1 MPTPRLTCFR
11 PFSLLIGPNGSGK
24 SNIIEAIELL
34 SFVARGQPLHEIGDI
49 GRGGNA
55 LEVRGGLQTCG
66 RAGRDRFQLG
76 FSASIELLGGY
87 SYPLLYD
94 VEICTQPYPQI
105 ISEKL
110 KVEEKTLYETLAK
123 QPDSTSHNLTVRYDD
138 DLEQGGVRREP
149 SAQVSSDRSVL
160 SQYREFA
167 TSNNPS
173 YEVSLQAVQAT
184 MSHLQAS
191 FVFDPDPKLMH
202 SYERVGDTI
211 LKRNGSN
218 LSAVL
223 YGLSKGNEDQ
233 QATLQRLLEKIRQLP
248 DEPYVGFDFTLTDLG
263 DVIFGFQGEFGIQG
277 RCTCFVRWERCEHWR
292 FSPRFETIAEG
303 SRIVI
308 EEFDN
313 GLHPSRVAVLA
324 EAIAEVAQNRE
335 LNVLVTTHN
344 PATMNF
350 LTREQ
355 LDGVVVCTWDDENG
369 SASLIR
375 LNELPRYDEF
385 LERGRLGDLVTRR
398 IIDQYLAPEFEEQ
411 RQKKVLDW
419 LEELVVMAVPVYV
432 IDTSYLWRTF
442 CGASLF
448 HRGGD
453 R

>member
-1 MPTPRLTCFR
+1 MHYLRNYKGFADAQIDLFK

-24 SNIIEAIELL
+24 SNVIEAIELL

-49 GRGGNA
+49 GRGSGG

-66 RAGRDRFQLG
+66 REGRDRFQLG

-87 SYPLLYD
+87 SCPLLYD

-105 ISEKL
+105 IDEQL
-110 KVEEKTLYETLAK
+110 KVEAQTIYETLAK
-123 QPDSTSHNLTVRYDD
+123 RPDSTSHDLTVRYDD
-138 DLEQGGVRREP
+138 DL
-149 SAQVSSDRSVL
+149 SAKVSSDRSVL

-167 TSNNPS
+167 ASNNPS

-184 MSHLQAS
+184 ISHLQAS

-223 YGLSKGNEDQ
+223 HGLSTGDAEQ

-248 DEPYVGFDFTLTDLG
+248 DEPYQQFDFTLTELK
-263 DVIFGFQGEFGIQG
+263 DVIFGFQESSGYKVDARVLSDGTLRTLAIL
-277 RCTCFVRWERCEHWR
+277 T
-292 FSPRFETIAEG
+292 SFETVAEG

-313 GLHPSRVAVLA
+313 GLHPSRVAVLV

-344 PATMNF
+344 PATMDF
-350 LTREQ
+350 LTQEQ
-355 LDGVVVCTWDDENG
+355 LEGVVVCTWDDESG
-369 SASLIR
+369 SASLVR

-398 IIDQYLAPEFEEQ
+398 VIDQYLAPEFEEQ
-411 RQKKVLDW
+411 HKKKALAW
-419 LEELVVMAVPVYV
+419 LE
-432 IDTSYLWRTF
+432 
-442 CGASLF
+442 SLS
-448 HRGGD
+448 
-453 R
+453 

>member
-1 MPTPRLTCFR
+1 MHYLRNYKGFADAQIDLFR

-24 SNIIEAIELL
+24 SNVIEAVELL
-34 SFVARGQPLHEIGDI
+34 SFVAHGQPLYEIGDI
-49 GRGGNA
+49 GRGSGG
-55 LEVRGGLQTCG
+55 LEVRGGLQACG
-66 RAGRDRFQLG
+66 REGRDRFQLG
-76 FSASIELLGGY
+76 FSSSIELLGGY

-105 ISEKL
+105 TNEKL
-110 KVEEKTLYETLAK
+110 KVEKKTLYDTLAK
-123 QPDSTSHNLTVRYDD
+123 QPDSTSHDLTVRYDSSTQD
-138 DLEQGGVRREP
+138 DSKL

-167 TSNNPS
+167 ASNNLS
-173 YEVSLQAVQAT
+173 SEVWLQAVQST

-223 YGLSKGNEDQ
+223 YGLSEGDEDRR
-233 QATLQRLLEKIRQLP
+233 ATLQRLLEKIRQLP

-263 DVIFGFQGEFGIQG
+263 DVIFGFQESSGYKVDARVLSDGTLRTLAIL
-277 RCTCFVRWERCEHWR
+277 TA
-292 FSPRFETIAEG
+292 FETVAEG

-313 GLHPSRVAVLA
+313 GLHPSRVALLV

-355 LDGVVVCTWDDENG
+355 LDGVVVCTWDDQNG

-419 LEELVVMAVPVYV
+419 LE
-432 IDTSYLWRTF
+432 
-442 CGASLF
+442 SLS
-448 HRGGD
+448 
-453 R
+453 

>member
-1 MPTPRLTCFR
+1 MHYLRNYKGFADAQIDLFK

-24 SNIIEAIELL
+24 SNVIEAIELL

-49 GRGGNA
+49 GRGSGG

-66 RAGRDRFQLG
+66 REGRDRFRLG

-105 ISEKL
+105 IGEQL
-110 KVEEKTLYETLAK
+110 KVEDQTLYETLAK
-123 QPDSTSHNLTVRYDD
+123 QPDSTSHDLTVRYDD
-138 DLEQGGVRREP
+138 DL

-167 TSNNPS
+167 ASNNPS

-184 MSHLQAS
+184 ISHLQAS

-223 YGLSKGNEDQ
+223 YGLSTGDAEQ
-233 QATLQRLLEKIRQLP
+233 QETLQRLLEKIRQLP
-248 DEPYVGFDFTLTDLG
+248 DEPYQKFDFTLTELK
-263 DVIFGFQGEFGIQG
+263 DVIFGFQESSGYKVDARVLSDGTLRTLAIL
-277 RCTCFVRWERCEHWR
+277 TA
-292 FSPRFETIAEG
+292 FETVAEG

-313 GLHPSRVAVLA
+313 GLHPSRVRVLT
-324 EAIAEVAQNRE
+324 EAIAEVAKHRQ

-344 PATMNF
+344 PATMDF
-350 LTREQ
+350 LTQKQ

-369 SASLIR
+369 SASLVR

-398 IIDQYLAPEFEEQ
+398 VIDQYLAPEFEEQ
-411 RQKKVLDW
+411 QKKKALAW
-419 LEELVVMAVPVYV
+419 LE
-432 IDTSYLWRTF
+432 
-442 CGASLF
+442 SLS
-448 HRGGD
+448 
-453 R
+453 